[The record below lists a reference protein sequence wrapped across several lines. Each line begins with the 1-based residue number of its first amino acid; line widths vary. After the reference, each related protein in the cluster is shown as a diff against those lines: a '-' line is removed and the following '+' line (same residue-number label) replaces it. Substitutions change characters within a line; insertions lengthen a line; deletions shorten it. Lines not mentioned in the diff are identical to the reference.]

1 MGVEELWHRWLR
13 VPYTMHVYRRY
24 TTPDARATLVF
35 LHGLGNSGQT
45 WEQVVEG
52 LPDDVNILIVD
63 LLGFG
68 DSPAPA
74 WALYDAKTQAR
85 ALAKTLVLEG
95 IFRDVIL
102 VGHSMGSL
110 VAIEFAKRYPI
121 GIRSLV
127 LCSPPLYKK
136 TLSDKKLAWIER
148 DELLKRTFELA
159 AKYPSN
165 IKRLAEISKRAKLK
179 SPYFDPSKLNVD
191 TYIAAL
197 RSSIINQTALDDIV
211 RLSQPIH
218 ILYGTLDPVVIGRN
232 IRLVEKTGKHVTVKR
247 FIGPHEVIG
256 KYVTRLTRE
265 LNAIVGKGK

>member
-1 MGVEELWHRWLR
+1 MFEKLWHHYLR
-13 VPYTMHVYRRY
+13 VPYTLHVYRRY
-24 TTPDARATLVF
+24 TTPKARATLVF

-45 WEQVVEG
+45 WEEVTEG
-52 LPDDVNILIVD
+52 LPDDVNVLIVD

-74 WALYDAKTQAR
+74 WTLYDATTQAR

-95 IFRDVIL
+95 VFRDVIL

-136 TLSDKKLAWIER
+136 TLRDKKLAWVER
-148 DELLKRTFELA
+148 DELLKKTFELA

-165 IKRLAEISKRAKLK
+165 IKRLAELSTRAKLK
-179 SPYFDPSKLNVD
+179 SAHFDPAKLNIE

-197 RSSIINQTALDDIV
+197 NASIINQTAMDDIV
-211 RLSQPIH
+211 RLPMPIH
-218 ILYGTLDPVVIGRN
+218 VIYGALDPVVIGKN
-232 IRLVEKTGKHVTVKR
+232 IRTIQKSGKNVTVKR
-247 FIGPHEVIG
+247 LIAPHEVIG
-256 KYVTRLTRE
+256 KYATRLTSE
-265 LNAIVGKGK
+265 LIEIIGRGK